1 MDTDDTRQ
9 VEAPNP
15 DLTTVLLDLA
25 RLAQHVG
32 VAAAEGPG
40 EVAISL
46 LERVMTVCGAE
57 RGAILLPRGDPALS
71 EQTFGTTLPNVRR
84 FRVLTRLGVSEEEVL
99 ALSLEFS
106 VLGADIQVPAGEPSW
121 VLGRLAPMPV
131 TSQEGWR
138 HGTMAADS
146 LDQVYLPGHALLLL
160 GWPGTDGGTSAP
172 AVQKGSALLPTIL
185 DAVGSVVVNIY
196 LAERVSELEAVTNRK
211 ALYEMEL
218 LKAELLATVSHEL
231 RSPLASIKGYAAT
244 LLRHERRISREE
256 RHEFLVA
263 INEASDRLSLLID
276 RLLEMS
282 QLETGT
288 ITIERTSVNLVDL
301 AREAVMAAEQRL
313 ETSRQVEE
321 IAGTNKHLTFALH
334 VEDRNGMPVRGEVC
348 IQADRYRLREVLDH
362 LLENAI
368 NYSPSEG
375 TIEVTIRPIG
385 TLSSVEKRRMAVDSV
400 DDRASRNAVLRSKY
414 RDQQMVEISVGDD
427 GGGIPSE
434 HLERVFDR
442 FHRVDTGLTREV
454 NGLGLGLAIC
464 KCIVELHEGKIWAE
478 STVGEGSTFSIWLP
492 VDSGMSPHHS
502 YL

>member
-15 DLTTVLLDLA
+15 DLTTALLDLA
-25 RLAQHVG
+25 RLAQRVG
-32 VAAAEGPG
+32 VAAVEGPG

-46 LERVMTVCGAE
+46 LERVMTLCGAE
-57 RGAILLPRGDPALS
+57 RGAILLPRANPTLS

-84 FRVLTRLGVSEEEVL
+84 FRVLTRLGVSEEDVL
-99 ALSLEFS
+99 ALSMEFS
-106 VLGADIQVPAGEPSW
+106 VLDADIQVPAGEPSW
-121 VLGRLAPMPV
+121 LLGRLAPVPV
-131 TSQEGWR
+131 TLQEDR
-138 HGTMAADS
+138 RNGTMAADS
-146 LDQVYLPGHALLLL
+146 LDHARLPGHALLLL
-160 GWPGTDGGTSAP
+160 GWSGTDGGTYPP
-172 AVQKGSALLPTIL
+172 AVQKGIALLPNIL
-185 DAVGSVVVNIY
+185 DAVGSVVVNIQ
-196 LAERVSELEAVTNRK
+196 LAERVSELETVTKRK
-211 ALYEMEL
+211 ALYEMDL

-263 INEASDRLSLLID
+263 INEASDRLALLID

-321 IAGTNKHLTFALH
+321 ITGTNKHVTFALH
-334 VEDRNGMPVRGEVC
+334 VEDRNGTLTRGEVC

-362 LLENAI
+362 LLENAV
-368 NYSPSEG
+368 NYSPTEG
-375 TIEVTIRPIG
+375 TIEVTIRPLG
-385 TLSSVEKRRMAVDSV
+385 TLRSVEKRRIAADNV
-400 DDRASRNAVLRSKY
+400 DDSASRNAASRSKY
-414 RDQQMVEISVGDD
+414 RDQQVVEISVRDHGQ
-427 GGGIPSE
+427 GIPSE

-464 KCIVELHEGKIWAE
+464 KSIVELHEGKIWAE
-478 STVGEGSTFSIWLP
+478 SSVGEGSTFSIWLP

-502 YL
+502 